1 MSIRQA
7 SILIAI
13 AAAAFAAAALALAAG
28 LTRPDEQERDW

>member
-13 AAAAFAAAALALAAG
+13 AAAAFAAGALALAAG